1 MHKNIPFFLKLRSI
15 AQYFLLFYI
24 YIKLTLLSNAFVQL
38 GFAGAMLHID
48 IMGLSKLGCDRIRQE
63 KVYVKF
69 NTFQLDENIPA
80 DPFLRF

>member
-1 MHKNIPFFLKLRSI
+1 MH
-15 AQYFLLFYI
+15 LF
-24 YIKLTLLSNAFVQL
+24 SSDSQVQC
-38 GFAGAMLHID
+38 LHID
-48 IMGLSKLGCDRIRQE
+48 IMGLSKLGCDRLRQE